1 MFRFLIAIQTAP
13 SIRRTSRRVGGSF
26 LFAFSLM
33 VSAIEAKAACV
44 VPNTIANG
52 QVADASV
59 VMDDLNAIAACVDSV
74 SANSVTTTGTNAT
87 GSIAVFSGAKTIT
100 SANLSGDLTTTGGT
114 AAYLVPSGVTA
125 GTYVNPTIT
134 IDTKGRV
141 TAASSTTGQVGAS
154 AFFPTPLNFA
164 LTGTFNGY
172 AATTPG
178 GGSASTNFNVVPS
191 NISSVTRMPRYG
203 IGGSLGANGFAQVRS
218 QQNLYL
224 VPASTTVAFGME
236 NVPTGARI
244 LAGYHIGWSGGT
256 EVSASPTV
264 FGLGKDSTDSNMQ
277 IIARNNN
284 GTVTKINLGPNFP
297 GNGSGFGYVA
307 KFTVKTDG
315 TVDYQVTHL
324 VTGASASG
332 NISTGIPNMTLSLVG
347 GVWFGSA
354 IAQTVQG
361 SIIGFEYAPTLQ

>member
-1 MFRFLIAIQTAP
+1 MRAILRF
-13 SIRRTSRRVGGSF
+13 
-26 LFAFSLM
+26 
-33 VSAIEAKAACV
+33 SAVLAGLAWNSSAQATTCS
-44 VPNTIANG
+44 VPNSINNG
-52 QVADASV
+52 QVADATPI
-59 VMDDLNAIAACVDSV
+59 MDNFNAVASCVDSV
-74 SANSVTTTGTNAT
+74 STAAVTTSGTVAT
-87 GSIAVFSGAKTIT
+87 GGIAVFAGPKTIT
-100 SANLSGDLTTTGGT
+100 SGALSGDVTTAPGGT
-114 AAYLVPSGVTA
+114 VATLTPSGVTA

-178 GGSASTNFNVVPS
+178 GGSASANFNVVPS
-191 NISSVTRMPRYG
+191 NTNSFTRMPRYG

-218 QQNLYL
+218 QQSFYL
-224 VPASTTVAFGME
+224 VPSSTTVAFGMD
-236 NVPTGARI
+236 NVPVGSRI
-244 LAGYHIGWSGGT
+244 LAGFHTGWSGGT
-256 EVSASPTV
+256 EVSAGTTI

-277 IIARNNN
+277 IIARNN
-284 GTVTKINLGPNFP
+284 GGAVTKINLGTSFP
-297 GNGSGFGYVA
+297 GSGSGFGYVA
-307 KFTVKTDG
+307 KFTVKPDG
-315 TVDYQVTHL
+315 SVDYQVTHL

-332 NISTGIPNMTLSLVG
+332 NLNTGIPSMTGSLYG
-347 GVWFGSA
+347 GVWFASA